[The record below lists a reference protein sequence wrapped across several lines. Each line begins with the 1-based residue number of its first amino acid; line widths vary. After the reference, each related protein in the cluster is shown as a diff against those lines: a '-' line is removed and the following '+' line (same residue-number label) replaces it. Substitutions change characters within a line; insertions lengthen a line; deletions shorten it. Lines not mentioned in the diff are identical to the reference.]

1 MNKKINELYS
11 ILPEENK
18 ALAKLIQHT
27 FEEIKKLEDYHR
39 ILVASNAVAGIK
51 PDIQEELTFKETLKT
66 VKNVLIKELEKT
78 VEDIQHRGDKNW
90 IKHYEDGTI

>member
-11 ILPEENK
+11 LLPEENK
-18 ALAKLIQHT
+18 ELAKLIQHS

-39 ILVASNAVAGIK
+39 MLVASNAVAGIK
-51 PDIQEELTFKETLKT
+51 PNIQEELIFKETLKT

-90 IKHYEDGTI
+90 SKHYKDGII